1 MDARSHSLAFT
12 AALALSALSA
22 VSAVIAVIAAAPLGQ
37 AAEPIAP
44 PAAATPAV
52 TAKPHGL
59 AKPAEE
65 LGYALGYRIGQRII
79 ADHKAL
85 GTPLDAASLGRG
97 LADAVREAP
106 PQLDEEGFRRVLAE
120 FEKRMEE
127 RDRDLIA
134 RMDVAA
140 RDNLAKGQQFL
151 EANGKRPGVT
161 ILPSGL
167 QYEVI
172 KQGAGAKPTL
182 DSVVKAH
189 YRGTHIDGSEFD
201 GTDPKGEPTAFPLR
215 GVIPGWQ
222 EALQKMAVGSKWRV
236 WLPAELGYG
245 EAGSPPTIE
254 PNEVLIFEIEL
265 VGIDAAGR

>member
-1 MDARSHSLAFT
+1 MVLWFYRFAVPAV
-12 AALALSALSA
+12 LALTAF
-22 VSAVIAVIAAAPLGQ
+22 APCSH

-44 PAAATPAV
+44 PVAAKPAV
-52 TAKPHGL
+52 TTDKPQGL
-59 AKPAEE
+59 ATPAEE
-65 LGYALGYRIGQRII
+65 LGYAIGYRIGQRII

-85 GTPLDAASLGRG
+85 GTPLDAAALGRG

-106 PQLDEEGFRRVLAE
+106 PQLGDDGFRRVLSE

-134 RMDVAA
+134 RMEVAA
-140 RDNLAKGQQFL
+140 RENLAKGQQFL
-151 EANGKRPGVT
+151 EANAKRPGVT
-161 ILPSGL
+161 VLPSGL

-172 KQGAGAKPTL
+172 KQGAGPKPTL
-182 DSVVKAH
+182 DSVVTAH

-222 EALQKMAVGSKWRV
+222 EALQKMAVGAKWRV
-236 WLPAELGYG
+236 WLPPDIAYG
-245 EAGSPPTIE
+245 EAGSPPAIE

-265 VGIDAAGR
+265 VSIDAGKR